1 MIKKL
6 AGLSFLAIAILF
18 GCKKPDSSVGI
29 GNLPD
34 EDMMSLVT
42 IDTLTLEMVTVR
54 EDSLKTD
61 ELSSSV
67 LGRVFHP
74 RIGTVNASFA
84 TQLRLDYP
92 NIDFGLNPIADS
104 IFLKLKYTGDAFGTF
119 TPHQIMVRQLVD
131 TLVLDS
137 AYYSNFDPLTVHGSL
152 VDPLQPPVSIKPT
165 GQIITNTDTISSE
178 LIIAMDIE
186 FAQGLLE
193 LDPSV
198 YSSNDSWLQHFPG
211 IVVSS
216 MSGYGACGVDISSG
230 SSVMRLHYH
239 NDVDTNFF
247 DYEISPLSARVN
259 MFSHE
264 FVPNLED
271 VNSLNPEEAFI
282 PGEDLLYIM
291 SGSGVKIKLDIP
303 YLESLNDDSLSSE
316 RAVIKAELIVPL
328 DEHYYDAR
336 HPAHEQLFV
345 LVEDVEG
352 NFVSTPDQVGGIG
365 VDGAFDRSAKEYRF
379 NISRTVQHILNRS
392 TGIGYGNFS
401 PDEDVPP
408 LYIVSSR
415 AGIAI
420 QGVVLKGTAVD
431 ENRARLV
438 LTCAH

>member
-6 AGLSFLAIAILF
+6 AGLSFLAIAILS

-42 IDTLTLEMVTVR
+42 IDTLTVEMVTVR

-61 ELSSSV
+61 ELSSAV
-67 LGRVFHP
+67 LGKVFHP

-92 NIDFGLNPIADS
+92 NIDFGLNPVADS

-119 TPHQIMVRQLVD
+119 TPHQIMVRQLED

-137 AYYSNFDPLTVHGSL
+137 AYYSNFDPLTAHGSL
-152 VDPLQPPVSIKPT
+152 VDPLQPPVSLKPT
-165 GQIITNTDTISSE
+165 GQIITSTDTVFSE
-178 LIIAMDIE
+178 LVITMDME
-186 FAQGLLE
+186 FAQGLLD
-193 LDPSV
+193 LDTSV

-216 MSGYGACGVDISSG
+216 MSGYGACGIDISSG

-303 YLESLNDDSLSSE
+303 YLESLNDSLSSE
-316 RAVIKAELIVPL
+316 RAILKAELIVPL
-328 DEHYYDAR
+328 DEHYYDSR
-336 HPAHEQLFV
+336 YPAHEQLFV
-345 LVEDVEG
+345 LVEDEEG
-352 NFVSTPDQVGGIG
+352 NFVSTPDQAGGIG
-365 VDGAFDRSAKEYRF
+365 IDGTFDRSAKEYKF

-401 PDEDVPP
+401 PEEDVPP